1 MKGAQKMTFRDF
13 TSVLDYRSS
22 KAANGGPS
30 HVDPSPFAGTWV
42 NTNDAAPHRI
52 AKLVMKIR
60 DGVLMVHVW
69 GFCDPELCDW
79 GEVPAEVYADS
90 INTQTAM
97 SFTAMFDFGF
107 METRLQT
114 NLKRGTMVIATANKF
129 SDLSGRS
136 DYYTREFFYQIDDD
150 GF

>member
-13 TSVLDYRSS
+13 SSVVDYRTRE
-22 KAANGGPS
+22 ANSGPS
-30 HVDPSPFAGTWV
+30 RVDPSPFAGTWV
-42 NTNDAAPHRI
+42 NTNDSAPHRI
-52 AKLVMKIR
+52 AKLVMTVR
-60 DGVLMVHVW
+60 DGILIVHAW
-69 GFCDPELCDW
+69 GYCTPDPCDW

-90 INTQTAM
+90 INSQTAM
-97 SFTAMFDFGF
+97 SFTAAFDFGF

-136 DYYTREFFYQIDDD
+136 DYYTREFFYQVDDD
-150 GF
+150 SF